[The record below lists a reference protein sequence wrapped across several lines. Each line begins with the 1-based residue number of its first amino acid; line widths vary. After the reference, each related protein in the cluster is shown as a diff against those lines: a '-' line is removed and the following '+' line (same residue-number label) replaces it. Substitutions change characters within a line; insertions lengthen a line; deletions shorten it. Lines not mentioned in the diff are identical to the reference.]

1 MSLINRRNF
10 LRGTAGALGAI
21 ALNQLQFER
30 SATRYGKAL
39 AQSTPRK
46 VALLIGIN
54 GYTGSRLEGPAND
67 IELQRQLLIHRFGF
81 SDSNVHRLTDA
92 EATRQNIL
100 DAFNEYL
107 YGPAQ
112 AGDVIVLHFS
122 GHGERVRESDLMRS
136 FLDKLERNCV
146 DIDKGE
152 CFNTAIA
159 PYRHD
164 ADVANGVQDIMGHT
178 LLLMRAALAK
188 KTENVTFVLDCCYA
202 GGGKRG
208 SAVMRSLN
216 QASLQRADVPQISD
230 TEWEYQQYLMA
241 ELGWDEQQ
249 FADAITSERG
259 PGFFVGSAKYDQLA
273 ADYSF
278 DGFVAGAF
286 TYLLTHYLWQATS
299 PLSETIS
306 MVTSSSTRLAEHTQ
320 QPIYDPHAD
329 AERAVSQ
336 KPIYH
341 IEPVAAHPAEALVL
355 DSSNSKA
362 GGDSL
367 RLWLGGLDPWTLEA
381 FDQGAIFSVIDKGS
395 GDELG
400 EIRQVDGTRRELIAE
415 GQWVSNPRNL
425 SSTDVTGQFLQEKV
439 RGIPKTV
446 TLKVGLLAE
455 TLTPEEQ
462 QIVQQQL
469 GSSDF
474 EVFPIEPGKVAHILI
489 GRYDEATDQHL
500 AGIPGRSEVRQ
511 AIGSIGLFSPTQEP
525 VLVGS
530 FGPPG
535 ETMEAAI
542 ARLRSRFISLY
553 LGRMLAL
560 MVNQQTSQIDV
571 SVEVEHLGS
580 LTGTTTRSGNAD
592 AIILP
597 RQSER
602 GIEAIPVGEV
612 VAVKVQNNEDQDLHF
627 GILVIDAAGEVNV
640 LFPPVGVDDSQI
652 DVIPRR
658 GSQVE
663 GLRSARPYGI
673 TELLVLASPQSLVG
687 PLKKLR
693 NNAPDFDRSLQRGAE
708 ADSVEAMN
716 DIFGAMDTR
725 RSGESS
731 SSIQGPRLLDVDE
744 VAVLSLLFE
753 ITPSAE

>member
-1 MSLINRRNF
+1 MHSINRRRF
-10 LRGTAGALGAI
+10 LQGTAGALGTI
-21 ALNQLQFER
+21 ALSQLKLER

-67 IELQRQLLIHRFGF
+67 IQLQRQLLIHRFGF
-81 SDSNVHRLTDA
+81 QTGDVHLLPEADA
-92 EATRQNIL
+92 SRSNIL

-112 AGDVIVLHFS
+112 AGDIVVLHFS
-122 GHGERVRESDLMRS
+122 GHGDRVRESDLMRPL
-136 FLDKLERNCV
+136 LDKLERNCV

-159 PYRHD
+159 PYRYD

-178 LLLMRAALAK
+178 LLLMRAALAQ
-188 KTENVTFVLDCCYA
+188 KTENVTFLLDCCYA

-216 QASLQRADVPQISD
+216 QSSLQQAAMPPIAD
-230 TEWEYQQYLMA
+230 TEWEYQQSLMA
-241 ELGWDEQQ
+241 ELGWDEQR
-249 FADAITSERG
+249 FADAITSEQA
-259 PGFFVGSAKYDQLA
+259 PGFFIGAARYDQLA

-286 TYLLTHYLWQATS
+286 TYLLTHYLWQSTS

-320 QPIYDPHAD
+320 QPIYDPCAD
-329 AERAVSQ
+329 VVRAVSQ

-341 IEPVAAHPAEALVL
+341 IEPVVEQPAEALVL
-355 DSSNSKA
+355 EVGQTKA
-362 GGDSL
+362 EGDHL
-367 RLWLGGLDPWTLEA
+367 QLWLGGLDPWTLEA
-381 FDQGAIFSVIDKGS
+381 FDQGAVFSVIDKDTG
-395 GDELG
+395 EALG
-400 EIRQVDGTRRELIAE
+400 EVQQVDGTRQGLMTE
-415 GQWVSNPRNL
+415 GQWVSNPRGL
-425 SSTDVTGQFLQEKV
+425 TPAEVTGQFLQEKV

-446 TLKVGLLAE
+446 TLKVGFLAE
-455 TLTPEEQ
+455 TLSPEEQ
-462 QIVQQQL
+462 QVVQQQL
-469 GSSDF
+469 SSSDF
-474 EVFPIEPGKVAHILI
+474 EVFPIAPGCSAHVLV
-489 GRYDEATDQHL
+489 GRYTTAIDQHL
-500 AGIPGRSEVRQ
+500 AGISGRGNSRQ
-511 AIGSIGLFSPTQEP
+511 TIGSVGFFSPTQEP

-535 ETMEAAI
+535 EVLEAAI

-560 MVNQQTSQIDV
+560 MVNQQTSQIDI
-571 SVEVEHLGS
+571 SVEAEHLGNR
-580 LTGTTTRSGNAD
+580 TGTTTRGGSPE

-602 GIEAIPVGEV
+602 GIEQIPVDQEV
-612 VAVKVQNNEDQDLHF
+612 AIKVQNNENRDLHF
-627 GILVIDAAGEVNV
+627 GILVIDAAGEVTV
-640 LFPPVGVDDSQI
+640 LFPPSGVDDDQI
-652 DVIPRR
+652 DVISRR
-658 GSQVE
+658 GNRIERIRAVP
-663 GLRSARPYGI
+663 PYGI
-673 TELLVLASPQSLVG
+673 AELLVLASPQSLVS
-687 PLKKLR
+687 PLENLR
-693 NNAPDFDRSLQRGAE
+693 DSAPDFDRSLQRGAE
-708 ADSVEAMN
+708 TDSVAAMN
-716 DIFGAMDTR
+716 DIFSAMDTR
-725 RSGESS
+725 RSGAPT
-731 SSIQGPRLLDVDE
+731 SSIQGPRLLDVEE

-753 ITPSAE
+753 ITPNAE